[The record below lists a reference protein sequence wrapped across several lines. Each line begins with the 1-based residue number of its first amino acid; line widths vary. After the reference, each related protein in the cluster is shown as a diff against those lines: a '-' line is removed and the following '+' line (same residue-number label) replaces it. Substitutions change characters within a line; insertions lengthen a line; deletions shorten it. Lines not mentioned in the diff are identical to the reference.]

1 MQRCQ
6 NGKNT
11 QKINSHKTKKKLGGK
26 QKQNILKR
34 KNRYRKNNN
43 QKSKQNKM
51 NILIYLIK

>member
-51 NILIYLIK
+51 NILIK